1 MLCRSPVCFV
11 FVLFRA
17 GWARRWLYGLRDW
30 PVADETQRGRREET
44 KDELNAGSWDR
55 LPRVKQ
61 TIGTDDD
68 DDGRRRY
75 WLAKVLWGSNNS
87 VAAGDGSR

>member
-1 MLCRSPVCFV
+1 MDCEIGRP
-11 FVLFRA
+11 
-17 GWARRWLYGLRDW
+17 
-30 PVADETQRGRREET
+30 DETQRDSREET

-75 WLAKVLWGSNNS
+75 
-87 VAAGDGSR
+87 